1 MYYNISKNYEC
12 NMKDKNFISS
22 ALKVIEIE
30 SKAVMSLSNQIQ
42 PDFESLCSN
51 ILDIKGKLILMG
63 IGKSGHIAQKIS
75 ATLSSTGTSSFFIHP
90 TEAAHGDLG
99 MISKQDAILILSNSG
114 QTKEII
120 EILPA
125 LKRSTTNIFTLTNND
140 QSTIAKAGKIN
151 LVINADEEACP
162 LDLAPTSSTTIALVF
177 GDALAIA
184 LLEARGFGKDD
195 FAKSHPAGQLGKK
208 LTTLVQDLAVMNE
221 QTPIVNQATYLKDAL
236 MVITEKKLGVT
247 LVSNEEKVIGIF
259 TDGDLRR
266 CLNNE
271 IDLNKTPI
279 KDVMTTN
286 FKSIQSD
293 ALAIDAAEIMEKDKI
308 FSLVVNSSTNGGNSM
323 GIITMHQLLEA
334 GII

>member
-1 MYYNISKNYEC
+1 
-12 NMKDKNFISS
+12 MKDKNFINS
-22 ALKVIEIE
+22 ALSVIEIE
-30 SKAVMSLSNQIQ
+30 SKAVMNLRNQIQ
-42 PDFESLCSN
+42 SDFESLCSN
-51 ILDIKGKLILMG
+51 ILQIKGKLILMG

-99 MISKQDAILILSNSG
+99 MINKKDAILLLSNSG
-114 QTKEII
+114 ETKEII

-125 LKRSTTNIFTLTNND
+125 LKRSTANIFTLTNNN

-151 LVINADEEACP
+151 LVINAEEEACP
-162 LDLAPTSSTTIALVF
+162 LNLAPTSSTTIALVF

-184 LLEARGFGKDD
+184 LLEARGFSKDD

-208 LTTLVQDLAVMNE
+208 LTTLVQDLAATNDKA
-221 QTPIVNQATYLKDAL
+221 PIVNEAISLKDAL
-236 MVITEKKLGVT
+236 IEVTEKKLGVT
-247 LVSNEEKVIGIF
+247 LVSDSKKVVGIF

-266 CLNNE
+266 CLNDDV
-271 IDLNKTPI
+271 DLNKTPI
-279 KDVMTTN
+279 KDVMTKD
-286 FKSIQSD
+286 FKSIKCND
-293 ALAIDAAEIMEKDKI
+293 LAIDAAEIMEKNKI
-308 FSLVVNSSTNGGNSM
+308 FSLVVNSSINQTDSI

>member
-1 MYYNISKNYEC
+1 MKN
-12 NMKDKNFISS
+12 KNFISS
-22 ALKVIEIE
+22 ALRVIEIE
-30 SKAVMSLSNQIQ
+30 SQAVMSLSNQIQ
-42 PDFESLCSN
+42 PDFENLCKE
-51 ILDIKGKLILMG
+51 IIKIKGKLILMG

-99 MISKQDAILILSNSG
+99 MISKHDAILILSNSG
-114 QTKEII
+114 ETKEII
-120 EILPA
+120 EILSA
-125 LKRSTTNIFTLTNND
+125 LKRSAGNIFTLTNNN
-140 QSTIAKAGKIN
+140 QSTIARAGKIN

-184 LLEARGFGKDD
+184 LLEARGFNKDD

-208 LTTLVQDLAVMNE
+208 LTILVQDLAVMNE
-221 QTPIVNQATYLKDAL
+221 KAPIVNQSTSLKEAL
-236 MVITEKKLGVT
+236 MVVTEKKLGVT
-247 LVSNEEKVIGIF
+247 LVSNENKVVGIF

-271 IDLNKTPI
+271 VDLKNTPI

-286 FKSIQSD
+286 FISIKSN
-293 ALAIDAAEIMEKDKI
+293 ALAIDAAEIMEKNKI
-308 FSLVVNSSTNGGNSM
+308 FSLVVNPTISKSKSIGV
-323 GIITMHQLLEA
+323 ITMHQLLEA

>member
-1 MYYNISKNYEC
+1 
-12 NMKDKNFISS
+12 MKDKNFINS
-22 ALKVIEIE
+22 ALSVIEIE
-30 SKAVMSLSNQIQ
+30 SKAVMNLRNQIQ
-42 PDFESLCSN
+42 SDFESLCSN
-51 ILDIKGKLILMG
+51 ILQIKGKLILMG

-99 MISKQDAILILSNSG
+99 MINKKDAILLLSNSG
-114 QTKEII
+114 ETKEII

-125 LKRSTTNIFTLTNND
+125 LKRSTANIFTLTNNN

-151 LVINADEEACP
+151 LMINAEEEACP
-162 LDLAPTSSTTIALVF
+162 LNLAPTSSTTIALVF

-184 LLEARGFGKDD
+184 LLDARGFSKDD

-208 LTTLVQDLAVMNE
+208 LTTLVQDLAATNE
-221 QTPIVNQATYLKDAL
+221 KAPIVNEAISLKDAL
-236 MVITEKKLGVT
+236 IEVTEKKLGVT
-247 LVSNEEKVIGIF
+247 LVSDGKKVVGIF

-266 CLNNE
+266 CLNDDV
-271 IDLNKTPI
+271 DLNKTPI
-279 KDVMTTN
+279 KDVMTRN
-286 FKSIQSD
+286 FKSIKCND
-293 ALAIDAAEIMEKDKI
+293 LAIDAAEIMEKNKI
-308 FSLVVNSSTNGGNSM
+308 FSLVVNSSTNQIDSI

>member
-1 MYYNISKNYEC
+1 
-12 NMKDKNFISS
+12 MKDKDFISS

-30 SKAVMSLSNQIQ
+30 SNAVKNLSNQIKS
-42 PDFESLCSN
+42 DFEDLCSN
-51 ILDIKGKLILMG
+51 ILNSRGKLILMG

-75 ATLSSTGTSSFFIHP
+75 ATLSSTGTASFFIHP

-99 MISKQDAILILSNSG
+99 MIDKEDSILILSNSG
-114 QTKEII
+114 ETKEII

-125 LKRSTTNIFTLTNND
+125 LKRSTANIFTLTNNN
-140 QSTIAKAGKIN
+140 QSTIAKAGTIN
-151 LVINADEEACP
+151 LMIKADEEACP

-184 LLEARGFGKDD
+184 LLEARGFSKDD

-221 QTPIVNQATYLKDAL
+221 KAPMVDQTTSLKEAL
-236 MVITEKKLGVT
+236 MVVTEKKLGLT
-247 LVSNEEKVIGIF
+247 LVLNKKKIVGVF

-266 CLNNE
+266 CLNDEVDIN
-271 IDLNKTPI
+271 NTPI
-279 KDVMTTN
+279 KDVMTIK
-286 FKSIQSD
+286 FKSIDSN
-293 ALAIDAAEIMEKDKI
+293 ALAIDAAEIMEKNKI
-308 FSLVVNSSTNGGNSM
+308 FSLVVNSSTHKEDIV

>member
-1 MYYNISKNYEC
+1 
-12 NMKDKNFISS
+12 MKDKNFINS
-22 ALKVIEIE
+22 ALSVIEIE
-30 SKAVMSLSNQIQ
+30 SKAVMNLRNQIQ
-42 PDFESLCSN
+42 SDFESLCSN
-51 ILDIKGKLILMG
+51 ILQIKGKLILMG

-99 MISKQDAILILSNSG
+99 MISKKDAILILSNSG
-114 QTKEII
+114 ETKEII

-140 QSTIAKAGKIN
+140 QSTIAKTGKIN

-162 LDLAPTSSTTIALVF
+162 LNLAPTSSTTIALVF

-184 LLEARGFGKDD
+184 LLEARGFSKDD

-208 LTTLVQDLAVMNE
+208 LTTLVQDLAATNDKA
-221 QTPIVNQATYLKDAL
+221 PIVNEAISLKDAL
-236 MVITEKKLGVT
+236 IEVTEKKLGVT
-247 LVSNEEKVIGIF
+247 LVSDDKKVIGIF

-266 CLNNE
+266 CLNDE
-271 IDLNKTPI
+271 VDLNKTPI

-286 FKSIQSD
+286 FKSIKCD
-293 ALAIDAAEIMEKDKI
+293 ALAIDAAEIMEKNKI
-308 FSLVVNSSTNGGNSM
+308 FSLAVDSSTDKSDSI

>member
-1 MYYNISKNYEC
+1 
-12 NMKDKNFISS
+12 MKDKDFISS

-30 SKAVMSLSNQIQ
+30 SNAVKSLTNQIK
-42 PDFESLCSN
+42 PDFMDLCSN
-51 ILDIKGKLILMG
+51 ILNTQGKLILMG

-75 ATLSSTGTSSFFIHP
+75 ATLSSTGTASFFIHP

-99 MISKQDAILILSNSG
+99 MINKNDSILILSNSG
-114 QTKEII
+114 ETKEII

-125 LKRSTTNIFTLTNND
+125 LKRSTSDIFTLTNSN

-184 LLEARGFGKDD
+184 LLEARGFSKDD

-208 LTTLVQDLAVMNE
+208 LTTLVEDLAVMNE
-221 QTPIVNQATYLKDAL
+221 KAPMVDQTTTLKEAL
-236 MVITEKKLGVT
+236 MEITEKKYGLT
-247 LVSNEEKVIGIF
+247 LVTNEKKIVGVF

-266 CLNNE
+266 CLNDEVDIN
-271 IDLNKTPI
+271 NTPI
-279 KDVMTTN
+279 KDVMTIT
-286 FKSIQSD
+286 FKSIESN
-293 ALAIDAAEIMEKDKI
+293 ALAIDAAEIMEKNKI
-308 FSLVVNSSTNGGNSM
+308 FSLVVSSSTQKEHAI

>member
-1 MYYNISKNYEC
+1 
-12 NMKDKNFISS
+12 MKDKNFINS

-30 SKAVMSLSNQIQ
+30 SKAVKSLSNQIQ
-42 PDFESLCSN
+42 SDFDDLCIK
-51 ILDIKGKLILMG
+51 ILDTKGKLILMG

-99 MISKQDAILILSNSG
+99 MISKKDSILILSNSG
-114 QTKEII
+114 ETKEII

-125 LKRSTTNIFTLTNND
+125 LKRSTANIFTLTNSN

-184 LLEARGFGKDD
+184 LLEARGFSKDD

-208 LTTLVQDLAVMNE
+208 LTTMVQDLAIMNE
-221 QTPIVNQATYLKDAL
+221 KAPMVDQATSLRNAL
-236 MVITEKKLGVT
+236 MEITEKKLGVT
-247 LVSNEEKVIGIF
+247 LVTHNKEVTGIF

-271 IDLNKTPI
+271 VDLNKTPI
-279 KDVMTTN
+279 KDVMTSN
-286 FKSIQSD
+286 FKSIKSN
-293 ALAIDAAEIMEKDKI
+293 ALAIDAAEIMEKNKI
-308 FSLVVNSSTNGGNSM
+308 FSLVVNSEADKGAGM
-323 GIITMHQLLEA
+323 GLITMHQLLEA
-334 GII
+334 GIV

>member
-1 MYYNISKNYEC
+1 MKKFNYI
-12 NMKDKNFISS
+12 NS
-22 ALKVIEIE
+22 AKKTFKIE
-30 SKAVMSLSNQIQ
+30 SDAINDLSKQIDK
-42 PDFESLCSN
+42 DFESLCDLIRFN
-51 ILDIKGKLILMG
+51 NGKFIIMG
-63 IGKSGHIAQKIS
+63 VGKSGHIAQKIS

-99 MISKQDAILILSNSG
+99 MINKKDAILLLSNSG
-114 QTKEII
+114 ETKEII

-125 LKRSTTNIFTLTNND
+125 LKRSTANIFTLTNND

-151 LVINADEEACP
+151 LVINAEEEACP
-162 LDLAPTSSTTIALVF
+162 LNLAPTSSTTIALVF

-184 LLEARGFGKDD
+184 LLDERGFSKDD

-208 LTTLVQDLAVMNE
+208 LTTLVQDLAATNDKA
-221 QTPIVNQATYLKDAL
+221 PIVNEAISLKDAL
-236 MVITEKKLGVT
+236 IEVTEKKLGVT
-247 LVSNEEKVIGIF
+247 LVSDSKKVVGIF

-266 CLNNE
+266 CLNDDV
-271 IDLNKTPI
+271 DLNKTPI

-286 FKSIQSD
+286 FKSIKCND
-293 ALAIDAAEIMEKDKI
+293 LAIDAAEIMEKNKI
-308 FSLVVNSSTNGGNSM
+308 FSLVVNSSTNQADSI

>member
-1 MYYNISKNYEC
+1 M
-12 NMKDKNFISS
+12 D
-22 ALKVIEIE
+22 
-30 SKAVMSLSNQIQ
+30 
-42 PDFESLCSN
+42 LCSN
-51 ILDIKGKLILMG
+51 ILNTQGKLILMG

-75 ATLSSTGTSSFFIHP
+75 ATLSSTGTASFFIHP

-99 MISKQDAILILSNSG
+99 MINKEDSILILSNSG
-114 QTKEII
+114 ETKEII

-125 LKRSTTNIFTLTNND
+125 LKRSTSNIFTLTNSN

-184 LLEARGFGKDD
+184 LLEARGFSKDD

-221 QTPIVNQATYLKDAL
+221 KAPMVDQTTSLKDAL
-236 MVITEKKLGVT
+236 MEVTGKKLGLT
-247 LVSNEEKVIGIF
+247 LVLNKKKIVGVF

-266 CLNNE
+266 CLNDEVDIN
-271 IDLNKTPI
+271 NTPI
-279 KDVMTTN
+279 KDVMTST
-286 FKSIQSD
+286 FKSIESN
-293 ALAIDAAEIMEKDKI
+293 ALAIDAAEMMEKYKI
-308 FSLVVNSSTNGGNSM
+308 FSLVVNSSTHKEDTI

-334 GII
+334 GMI

>member
-1 MYYNISKNYEC
+1 
-12 NMKDKNFISS
+12 MKDRNFISS

-30 SKAVMSLSNQIQ
+30 SNAVSSLSNQIK
-42 PDFESLCSN
+42 PDFEDLCSN
-51 ILDIKGKLILMG
+51 ILNTQGKLILMG

-75 ATLSSTGTSSFFIHP
+75 ATLSSTGTASFFIHP

-99 MISKQDAILILSNSG
+99 MINKKDSILILSNSG
-114 QTKEII
+114 ETKEII

-125 LKRSTTNIFTLTNND
+125 LKRSTSNIFTLTNNNK
-140 QSTIAKAGKIN
+140 STIAKAGKIN
-151 LVINADEEACP
+151 LVINANEEACP

-184 LLEARGFGKDD
+184 LLEARGFSKDD

-208 LTTLVQDLAVMNE
+208 LTTLVKDLAVMNE
-221 QTPIVNQATYLKDAL
+221 KAPMVDQTTSLKEAL
-236 MVITEKKLGVT
+236 MVVTEKKLGLT
-247 LVSNEEKVIGIF
+247 LVLNNKKIVGVF

-266 CLNNE
+266 CLNDEVDIN
-271 IDLNKTPI
+271 NTSI
-279 KDVMTTN
+279 KDVMTVK
-286 FKSIQSD
+286 FKSIESN
-293 ALAIDAAEIMEKDKI
+293 ALAIDAAEIMEKNKI
-308 FSLVVNSSTNGGNSM
+308 FSLVVNSLSNDEDSV

>member
-1 MYYNISKNYEC
+1 
-12 NMKDKNFISS
+12 MKDKNFINS
-22 ALKVIEIE
+22 ALNVIEIE
-30 SKAVMSLSNQIQ
+30 SKAVMNLRNQIQ
-42 PDFESLCSN
+42 SDFESLCSN
-51 ILDIKGKLILMG
+51 ILKIKGKLILMG

-99 MISKQDAILILSNSG
+99 MINKKDAILLLSNSG
-114 QTKEII
+114 ETKEII

-125 LKRSTTNIFTLTNND
+125 LKRSTANIFTLTNNN

-151 LVINADEEACP
+151 LVINAEEEACP
-162 LDLAPTSSTTIALVF
+162 LNLAPTSSTTIALVF

-184 LLEARGFGKDD
+184 LLDARGFSKDD

-208 LTTLVQDLAVMNE
+208 LTTLVQDLAATNE
-221 QTPIVNQATYLKDAL
+221 KAPIVNEAISLKDAL
-236 MVITEKKLGVT
+236 IEVTEKKLGVT
-247 LVSNEEKVIGIF
+247 LVSEGKKVVGIF

-266 CLNNE
+266 CLNDDV
-271 IDLNKTPI
+271 DLNKTPI
-279 KDVMTTN
+279 KDVMTKN
-286 FKSIQSD
+286 FKSIKCND
-293 ALAIDAAEIMEKDKI
+293 LAIDAAEIMEKNKI
-308 FSLVVNSSTNGGNSM
+308 FSLVVNSSTNQADSI

>member
-1 MYYNISKNYEC
+1 
-12 NMKDKNFISS
+12 MKDKDFISS

-30 SKAVMSLSNQIQ
+30 SNAVKNLSNQIKS
-42 PDFESLCSN
+42 DFEDLCSN
-51 ILDIKGKLILMG
+51 ILNSRGKLILMG

-75 ATLSSTGTSSFFIHP
+75 ATLSSTGTASFFIHP

-99 MISKQDAILILSNSG
+99 MIDKEDSILILSNSG
-114 QTKEII
+114 ETKEII

-125 LKRSTTNIFTLTNND
+125 LKRSTPNIFTLTNNN
-140 QSTIAKAGKIN
+140 QSTIAKAGTIN
-151 LVINADEEACP
+151 LMIKADEEACP

-184 LLEARGFGKDD
+184 LLEARGFSKDD

-221 QTPIVNQATYLKDAL
+221 KAPMVDQTTSLKEAL
-236 MVITEKKLGVT
+236 MVVTEKKLGLT
-247 LVSNEEKVIGIF
+247 LVLNKKKIVGVF

-266 CLNNE
+266 CLNDEVDIN
-271 IDLNKTPI
+271 NTPI
-279 KDVMTTN
+279 KDVMTIK
-286 FKSIQSD
+286 FKSIDSN
-293 ALAIDAAEIMEKDKI
+293 ALAIDAAEIMEKNKI
-308 FSLVVNSSTNGGNSM
+308 FSLVVHSSTHKEDTI

-334 GII
+334 GIINL

>member
-1 MYYNISKNYEC
+1 M
-12 NMKDKNFISS
+12 
-22 ALKVIEIE
+22 
-30 SKAVMSLSNQIQ
+30 
-42 PDFESLCSN
+42 PDFADLCSN
-51 ILDIKGKLILMG
+51 ILNTQGKLILMG

-75 ATLSSTGTSSFFIHP
+75 ATLSSTGTASFFIHP

-99 MISKQDAILILSNSG
+99 MINKKDSILILSNSG
-114 QTKEII
+114 ETKEII

-125 LKRSTTNIFTLTNND
+125 LKRSTSNIFTLTNSN

-151 LVINADEEACP
+151 VVISADEEACP

-184 LLEARGFGKDD
+184 LLEARGFSKDD

-221 QTPIVNQATYLKDAL
+221 KAPMVDQATSLKEAL
-236 MVITEKKLGVT
+236 MEITGKKLGLT
-247 LVSNEEKVIGIF
+247 LVLNEKKIVGVF

-266 CLNNE
+266 CLNDGVDIN
-271 IDLNKTPI
+271 NTAI
-279 KDVMTTN
+279 KDVMTIT
-286 FKSIQSD
+286 FKSIESN
-293 ALAIDAAEIMEKDKI
+293 ALAIDAAEIMEKNKI
-308 FSLVVNSSTNGGNSM
+308 FSLVVNSSKYKEDTI
-323 GIITMHQLLEA
+323 GIITMHQLLES